1 MSILNNNN
9 NNNQPLPAEV
19 AAQKLIQITKHTYQ
33 EMVNAFNQG
42 AEIFWNN
49 SMGASPIDIADKL
62 DTNAKEI
69 FELHYKLGQ
78 LLSSVNNNTIA
89 DANNLIG
96 DFILNQDGTV
106 TIIESEPENQ

>member
-1 MSILNNNN
+1 MSILNND
-9 NNNQPLPAEV
+9 NNQPSPAEV

-49 SMGASPIDIADKL
+49 SMGASSIEIADKL
-62 DTNAKEI
+62 GTNAKEI

-78 LLSSVNNNTIA
+78 LLSSIDNSTIV
-89 DANNLIG
+89 DASSLIG
-96 DFILNQDGTV
+96 TFTMNEDGTV
-106 TIIESEPENQ
+106 TIIKSEQEIE